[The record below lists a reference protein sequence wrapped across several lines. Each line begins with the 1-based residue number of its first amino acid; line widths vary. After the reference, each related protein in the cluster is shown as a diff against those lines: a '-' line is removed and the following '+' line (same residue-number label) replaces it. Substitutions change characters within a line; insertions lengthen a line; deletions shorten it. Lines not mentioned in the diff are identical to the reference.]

1 MDNLLLFVGTLTFG
15 IGAYLKY
22 EHSYKHASKITPKI
36 AKHFIKCGAK
46 VLDVRTEGEFNL
58 GSVTR
63 KNSEGKDET
72 IAIHLPGKDINE
84 DNLNDNGVNKDDIII
99 AFCNSG
105 TRARQAADKMIKLG
119 YTNVFYIVETY
130 RSLQE

>member
-1 MDNLLLFVGTLTFG
+1 MDNLLLFIGTITFG

-22 EHSYKHASKITPKI
+22 EHSYEHSSKITPKI
-36 AKHFIKCGAK
+36 AKHFINCGAK
-46 VLDVRTEGEFNL
+46 VIDVRTEGEFNL

-63 KNSEGKDET
+63 TKSKGKDET
-72 IAIHLPGKDINE
+72 IAIHIPGKNINE
-84 DNLNDNGVNKDDIII
+84 ENLNDNGVNKDDIII

-119 YTNVFYIVETY
+119 YKNVFYIVETY
-130 RSLQE
+130 RSLQ

>member
-1 MDNLLLFVGTLTFG
+1 MDNLLLFIGTITFG

-22 EHSYKHASKITPKI
+22 EHSYEHSSKITPKI
-36 AKHFIKCGAK
+36 AKHFINCGAK
-46 VLDVRTEGEFNL
+46 VIDVRTEGEFNL

-63 KNSEGKDET
+63 TNSQGKDET
-72 IAIHLPGKDINE
+72 IAKNISGKNINQE
-84 DNLNDNGVNKDDIII
+84 NLNKNGVNKDDIII

-119 YTNVFYIVETY
+119 YKNVFYIVETY
-130 RSLQE
+130 RSLQ